1 LIGATYRS
9 VVRHGGAKAWNAM
22 VDIYRKPSSPQIKLT
37 AMSALAY
44 AEDPALI
51 EKTFEFSKTDVDDG
65 ELFGLW
71 GHLAAS
77 LKTRRTLA
85 DFMIQN
91 WEFMDKRYEG
101 NYTHMQRLVKIAFER
116 LSTEEDA
123 TMLEKFFA
131 DKDTSKFS
139 MSLAQTLESI
149 RTRSNWRERAKGDVE
164 QWLKNWNASSQAS
177 L

>member
-1 LIGATYRS
+1 
-9 VVRHGGAKAWNAM
+9 
-22 VDIYRKPSSPQIKLT
+22 
-37 AMSALAY
+37 LAY

-101 NYTHMQRLVKIAFER
+101 NYTHMQRLVKVDF
-116 LSTEEDA
+116 
-123 TMLEKFFA
+123 
-131 DKDTSKFS
+131 
-139 MSLAQTLESI
+139 
-149 RTRSNWRERAKGDVE
+149 
-164 QWLKNWNASSQAS
+164 
-177 L
+177 